1 MCQPHHRPHHLITSP
16 APNPLVLL
24 QVWVQGKGPR
34 SAAFIDPG
42 HDATWETKSPRVD
55 HHRLLPS
62 GGKKIYKSTWKSI
75 MFTSCLS

>member
-55 HHRLLPS
+55 HPRLLPS
-62 GGKKIYKSTWKSI
+62 GGKKKLYIQKHMEKHHV
-75 MFTSCLS
+75 